1 MILLPTLWQ
10 TVKWK
15 HVLFWY
21 AAISLVFWF
30 NYDPANGPI
39 AIAIMGQLGMT
50 IFAVMIIM
58 SVWNSVITGHKE
70 GFPILWIF
78 STVVKDIRI
87 SEKTDGIGLMQM
99 EHWCEENCN
108 GKWCHCKHGYFVFR
122 KKTDAMAFKLVWYQ
136 IGSY

>member
-1 MILLPTLWQ
+1 MILLSTLWK

-21 AAISLVFWF
+21 SVISLAFWF
-30 NYDPANGPI
+30 SYDPSNGPI
-39 AIAIMGQLGMT
+39 AIAIMGQIAMT
-50 IFAVMIIM
+50 ILAVWIILG
-58 SVWNSVITGHKE
+58 VWNKVIVGHSE

-87 SEKTDGIGLMQM
+87 FRKTEGPRLIQM
-99 EHWCEENCN
+99 EYWCRETCQ
-108 GKWCHCKHGYFVFR
+108 GKWRHCEHGYFVFR

-136 IGSY
+136 V

>member
-15 HVLFWY
+15 HVLCWY
-21 AAISLVFWF
+21 AAISFAFWF
-30 NYDPANGPI
+30 SYDPSNGPI
-39 AIAIMGQLGMT
+39 AIAIVGQIGMT
-50 IFAVMIIM
+50 MFVIMIIF
-58 SVWNSVITGHKE
+58 SVWHKVIYGHGE

-87 SEKTDGIGLMQM
+87 FEKAEGTRSIQM
-99 EHWCEENCN
+99 KYWCQENCN
-108 GKWCHCKHGYFVFR
+108 GKWRHCDHGYFVFR

-136 IGSY
+136 V

>member
-10 TVKWK
+10 TVRWK

-21 AAISLVFWF
+21 TLLTLIFWS
-30 NYDPANGPI
+30 YDPSNGPV
-39 AIAIMGQLGMT
+39 AIAIVGQMGMT
-50 IFAVMIIM
+50 ILAIIIIF
-58 SVWNSVITGHKE
+58 SVWNKVIYGYGE

-87 SEKTDGIGLMQM
+87 FKKTEDERLLQM
-99 EHWCEENCN
+99 EHWCNTNCQ
-108 GKWCHCKHGYFVFR
+108 GKWHHCKHGYFVFR

-136 IGSY
+136 V